1 MTLQKERDTETRILK
16 AQIGNL
22 EFQIAEYRQI
32 IKELTD
38 KLKLYEQI
46 NGSVFRPS
54 RK

>member
-1 MTLQKERDTETRILK
+1 MTLQKDTDTDIRILK

-38 KLKLYEQI
+38 KLRLYEEI
-46 NGSVFRPS
+46 NGSVFRSS